1 MYDSYI
7 EDLAGFQIELQSEIK
22 RRINLMKLIST
33 EKRWYTFEEISTCIN
48 ASSKTISRDLSFIQD
63 LLPQGWRI
71 NVRKGYGVQLILP
84 IHAMIEEII
93 CLFFR
98 ESLTFNILD
107 RLMKDR
113 ETTIKKLTEELHI
126 QPSAIS
132 KALKKIEKDLAYY
145 DLKLQRKPIKVIG
158 VEWKIIFMF
167 TSLYTKAYVN
177 SEWPFH
183 YKQDLI
189 FKYIKEIENALD
201 MVLYLSGRYKLSY
214 FIAIMLMRKQQ
225 GFEIKWVEEFLKLN
239 VDTPYFKKISMYLDG
254 LQSKE
259 NITFSIPEKIILT
272 MMFKCLNF
280 IYRFP
285 EREKENDIKIFHNQ
299 TIPIYNILRDFIELL
314 YGRLGDK
321 FIKEDE
327 FAYSMITH
335 FRKNIYRLHFYSYVE
350 RSEKYTTK
358 FIKETYF
365 KTFIQVKEIYTK
377 WINKHEIAIHVP
389 DDEIVNIVVYIES
402 QRMKQRIQ
410 PKKAVIVTK
419 EGDCWRDY
427 ILAQVKRKFG
437 NKIEFP
443 YLTSLNIANGLKL
456 EENYDID
463 FILSTTPLKQQ
474 THPVIMIQPI
484 ITERDVYNIKKYID
498 I

>member
-7 EDLAGFQIELQSEIK
+7 EDLAGFRIELQSEIK

-33 EKRWYTFEEISTCIN
+33 EKRWYTFDEISTFIN
-48 ASSKTISRDLSFIQD
+48 TSSKTISRDLSFIQD
-63 LLPQGWRI
+63 LLPRGWRI

-84 IHAMIEEII
+84 MHAMIEEII
-93 CLFFR
+93 CIFFR

-107 RLMKDR
+107 RLMKNS

-158 VEWKIIFMF
+158 DEWKIIFMF

-177 SEWPFH
+177 LEWPFQ

-189 FKYIKEIENALD
+189 FTYIKEIENALGV
-201 MVLYLSGRYKLSY
+201 VLYLSGRYKLSY
-214 FIAIMLMRKQQ
+214 FVAIMLMRKQQ
-225 GFEIKWVEEFLKLN
+225 GFEIQWVDDFLQLN
-239 VDTPYFKKISMYLDG
+239 VDTPYFKKISMYLEEI
-254 LQSKE
+254 QSKE

-285 EREKENDIKIFHNQ
+285 KKEKENDIRIFHNQ
-299 TIPIYNILRDFIELL
+299 KIPIYNILRDFIELL
-314 YGRLGDK
+314 YARLEEN

-335 FRKNIYRLHFYSYVE
+335 FRKNIYRLHFYNYVE

-365 KTFIQVKEIYTK
+365 KTFTQVKDIYIK
-377 WINKHEIAIHVP
+377 WIKKHQIAIHVP

-402 QRMKQRIQ
+402 QRMKQQIKS
-410 PKKAVIVTK
+410 KKAIIVTK

-427 ILAQVKRKFG
+427 ISAQVKRKFG

-443 YLTSLNIANGLKL
+443 DLISINIANGLKL

-474 THPVIMIQPI
+474 KHPVIMIQPI
-484 ITERDVYNIKKYID
+484 ITERDIYNIKKYID
-498 I
+498 M